1 MIREATGSRRATLAA
16 PGVRGRLEQT
26 AMPTARGV
34 VERGRGAARAGSVLL
49 WLAVA
54 VFAVLLVLP
63 VAAIL
68 LRAALG
74 TNLFGALARPVVV
87 DALRLSLLTTGVSL
101 LVALVLG
108 TPVAWLLARRQFWG
122 KAWLDGLLELPMV
135 LPPAVAGIGLLMA
148 FGRRGLLGPT
158 LAALGITVGFTTTA
172 VVLAQ
177 VFVAAPFYV
186 RAAKVG
192 FQGVDRELEEMA
204 ATLGASGWTSFWRVT
219 VPLAFPSL
227 LTGAAMCWA
236 RALGEFGATIMFA
249 GSFQGRTQTMPL
261 AIYGALESDL
271 EAALALSAILVVVSF
286 VLLGVVRLTARRS
299 GLSDG

>member
-1 MIREATGSRRATLAA
+1 VV
-16 PGVRGRLEQT
+16 VRGRLT
-26 AMPTARGV
+26 GRIGYGLLLLSAALFALLIVLPIIAILARV
-34 VERGRGAARAGSVLL
+34 VTGANVL
-49 WLAVA
+49 VA
-54 VFAVLLVLP
+54 V
-63 VAAIL
+63 
-68 LRAALG
+68 
-74 TNLFGALARPVVV
+74 NKPVVWE
-87 DALRLSLLTTGVSL
+87 ALRLSLQTSVLTLAITL
-101 LVALVLG
+101 ALG
-108 TPVAWLLARRQFWG
+108 TPVAWLLARRDFPG
-122 KAWLDGLLELPMV
+122 RAWLDSLIELPMV

-158 LAALGITVGFTTTA
+158 LADMGITIGFTTAA

-186 RAAKVG
+186 RSARIG

-204 ATLGASGWTSFWRVT
+204 ATMGASGWTAFWKVT

-261 AIYGALESDL
+261 AIYAALESDL
-271 EAALALSAILVVVSF
+271 DAALALSAILVVVSF
-286 VLLGVVRLTARRS
+286 GLLGLVRLAARRS
-299 GLSDG
+299 GLADG